1 MSPRPNVRMLAQ
13 AATTMIWL
21 SRSVMLEM
29 NGQLSVAVVSDQLS
43 VVGRQLSV
51 VSCSSSKPRQR
62 SS

>member
-1 MSPRPNVRMLAQ
+1 MLAQ